1 MSSPP
6 PSPHPGAHIVVAD
19 EKPVLLD
26 MMVRT
31 LRGAAHCVFQAYD
44 GQAAYELTLGLRDI
58 DLLITNTRMAGI
70 SGPELIRYV
79 RAQRPSLPILY
90 IQNQEQPPQVPSGLP
105 ADVPILREPFTAEQL
120 LAAVRPLLQRD
131 GKSSAA
137 RTA

>member
-6 PSPHPGAHIVVAD
+6 PGLHPGAHIVVAD
-19 EKPVLLD
+19 EKRELLD

-31 LRGAAHCVFQAYD
+31 LRAANHCVFQAYD

-58 DLLITNTRMAGI
+58 DLLITNTRMPGI

-79 RAQRPSLPILY
+79 RAQLPTLPILY
-90 IQNQEQPPQVPSGLP
+90 IKNQDQPPQIPDGLP
-105 ADVPILREPFTAEQL
+105 ADIPILREPFTAEQL

-137 RTA
+137 RTD